1 MKITLKKEHGQLIPY
16 SNEDYEALQKL
27 SDAVYQVDIKNLDMR
42 TVQQNKAIHVWCSQI
57 SEVLN
62 KNNLYMSGIFNND
75 IMWSMELVK
84 TQIIKSMIKLLFN
97 IDSTTKLK
105 RKEIDTL
112 IDYITHIFGEK
123 KGIVMPKFPSR
134 ELWGQTDDELEREVF
149 GSAQQQLGIAPK

>member
-42 TVQQNKAIHVWCSQI
+42 TVQQNKAIHVWASQI

-84 TQIIKSMIKLLFN
+84 EQIIKNMIKLLFK

-105 RKEIDTL
+105 RKEIDVL
-112 IDYITHIFGEK
+112 VDHIVYIFGEK
-123 KGIVMPKFPSR
+123 KGIKIPDFPNKK
-134 ELWGQTDDELEREVF
+134 LWDE
-149 GSAQQQLGIAPK
+149 IK